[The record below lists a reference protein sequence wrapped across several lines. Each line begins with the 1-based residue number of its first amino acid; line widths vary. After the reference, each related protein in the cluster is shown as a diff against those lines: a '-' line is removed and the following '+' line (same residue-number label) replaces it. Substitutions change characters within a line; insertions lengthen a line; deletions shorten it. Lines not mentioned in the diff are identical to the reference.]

1 MKARKVSQG
10 ARDARDRWW
19 ADYSRDFRKAFSD
32 DLTAERAERIDA
44 ALENGR
50 VFALVAFEEG
60 WRAARA
66 RRKKEG

>member
-1 MKARKVSQG
+1 MKARKVSPE

-19 ADYSRDFRKAFSD
+19 ASYSRDFRKMFAD
-32 DLTAERAERIDA
+32 VVKAETIEDVLGSGRI
-44 ALENGR
+44 
-50 VFALVAFEEG
+50 FAHVAFEEG

>member
-1 MKARKVSQG
+1 MKARKVSPE
-10 ARDARDRWW
+10 ARNARERWW

-32 DLTAERAERIDA
+32 DLTAEMAGRIGA
-44 ALENGR
+44 VLENGR